1 MIHVMTTR
9 EPPIIPEIICNSPS
23 GGL

>member
-9 EPPIIPEIICNSPS
+9 EPPIIPEIISNSPR